1 MKLVGRLVEVCFY
14 LPCKE
19 PAFIVH
25 FSGVSFSRGL
35 EKLHLPKSLLK
46 FFLFLA
52 LPVVC
57 AVSGCSPVRRN
68 IVLTG
73 YWPPTNQMLAQF
85 STDKKLNPSGWKGR
99 NWRHLGYDVYSFFP
113 TFPKGLRENPQGQG
127 DFRVDYQATQADFR
141 GITRQLIPIAIISF
155 GRGDGP
161 WEVEYNAVNSV
172 EWTDDFVEPVQ
183 MSKLPPEQIAPIGH
197 KRHSSLPV
205 EAIADAVNQAQIGVH
220 AWVDWEGNPGTS
232 LGNYIAYLVSWY
244 QDFYSDASEMD
255 RCLAAGFIHV
265 SADLPLAKAIKA
277 TEITLET
284 TINHIEAQKSGMTG
298 P

>member
-1 MKLVGRLVEVCFY
+1 MF
-14 LPCKE
+14 
-19 PAFIVH
+19 VH
-25 FSGVSFSRGL
+25 FAVCSCQIKKGEEPLS
-35 EKLHLPKSLLK
+35 KSL
-46 FFLFLA
+46 FSFLL
-52 LPVVC
+52 LLLVPVVC
-57 AVSGCSPVRRN
+57 VVSGCSPVRRN

-113 TFPKGLRENPQGQG
+113 TFPKGLRENPEGQG
-127 DFRVDYQATQADFR
+127 DFRVDYQATQADLR
-141 GITRQLIPIAIISF
+141 RITRQLIPIAIISF

-161 WEVEYNAVNSV
+161 WEVEYSAVNSV

-183 MSKLPPEQIAPIGH
+183 MSKLPPEQIVPVGY

-205 EAIADAVNQAQIGVH
+205 AEIAEAVNQAQIGVH

-244 QDFYSDASEMD
+244 EDFYSDASELE
-255 RCLAAGFIHV
+255 RCLAGGFIHV
-265 SADLPLAKAIKA
+265 SADLPLDEAVKA

-284 TINHIEAQKSGMTG
+284 TINHIEAKKSGMAG